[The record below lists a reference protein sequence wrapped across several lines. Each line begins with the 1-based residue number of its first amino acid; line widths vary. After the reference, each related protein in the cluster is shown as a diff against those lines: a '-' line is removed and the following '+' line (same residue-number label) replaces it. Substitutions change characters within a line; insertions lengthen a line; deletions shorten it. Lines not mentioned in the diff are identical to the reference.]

1 MAKAN
6 TTNPFIGRWRIT
18 QMDEWD
24 QDFVDAEVEGYVEFD
39 PKGSGEFQFGYV
51 HGGMD
56 CRLTTRDGQPCVE
69 WTWDGNDEMDPAQ
82 GRGWAV
88 IKGEELHGL
97 IAFHL
102 GDESGFVAEQV
113 KPGRRKKGT

>member
-1 MAKAN
+1 MLQTEGDVAKAK

-18 QMDEWD
+18 RMDEWD

-56 CRLTTRDGQPCVE
+56 CRLATRDG
-69 WTWDGNDEMDPAQ
+69 PASS
-82 GRGWAV
+82 GRGRATTRWTRPRA
-88 IKGEELHGL
+88 GG
-97 IAFHL
+97 
-102 GDESGFVAEQV
+102 
-113 KPGRRKKGT
+113 GRSSRARNSTG